1 MNEEELRKL
10 VHDLRTPLTVVE
22 GFARMLQRGEGRLSQ
37 EDRAEFLARIVEAAG
52 QMGEILDGVRR
63 DPPPAPETRG

>member
-22 GFARMLQRGEGRLSQ
+22 GFARMLQRGEERFTP
-37 EDRAEFLARIVEAAG
+37 EERAEFLERILEAAG
-52 QMGEILDGVRR
+52 QMSDILDGVRKR
-63 DPPPAPETRG
+63 AQSP

>member
-37 EDRAEFLARIVEAAG
+37 EDRAEFLARILEAAG
-52 QMGEILDGVRR
+52 QMSDILDGVRQDR
-63 DPPPAPETRG
+63 PPSP

>member
-1 MNEEELRKL
+1 LNEQELRKL

-22 GFARMLQRGEGRLSQ
+22 GFARMLERGEGRISP

-52 QMGEILDGVRR
+52 QMAEILDGVPRK
-63 DPPPAPETRG
+63 AE